1 MYAGNLNQPETLE
14 AWGWM
19 VCDGR
24 KLEIELYPQLFEALG
39 KTYNDWRTDYREF
52 NIPDYRG
59 MFMRGVDMG
68 SGNDPDARERKLP
81 NESWSEGVGG
91 RQADQ
96 IKEHNHRFKSSQQTG
111 EASYGGGMPIFSP
124 TGINADTENTGGAE
138 TRPVNVSVYFI
149 IRFV

>member
-24 KLEIELYPQLFEALG
+24 KLEIELYPQLFEVLG
-39 KTYNDWRTDYREF
+39 STYNVWPVDSSREF

-68 SGNDPDARERKLP
+68 SGNDPDVRVRKLP
-81 NESWSEGVGG
+81 NESWSDGVGG

-96 IKEHNHRFKSSQQTG
+96 LKEHNHQYKALQENAQANQG
-111 EASYGGGMPIFSP
+111 YGPPLFIP
-124 TGINADTENTGGAE
+124 TGNQNTENTGGVE
-138 TRPVNVSVYFI
+138 TRPVNVAVYFI
-149 IRFV
+149 IRFI